1 MGTYGVNNG
10 AEAGMAPDGSDI
22 AQGGSPFGR
31 NKLDRLLAELRP
43 KLHRYCAR
51 MTGSVIDGEDVLQD
65 AIIKA
70 IEALPRSGEIHNPEG
85 WLFRITHN
93 TALDFIRRRN
103 RHEAAHSDEDVRMIA
118 APAIIAD
125 GRLAVAAS
133 LRSFMQLPASQRSSV
148 ILKDVLDYSIEEI
161 AQLLEGATIASVKA
175 TLHRG
180 RARLREL
187 NAAEPLSPRTPTL
200 SENERRLLAAY
211 IDRFNARDFDTM
223 RDMLADEVRL
233 DLVARARLKGRAE
246 VSTYYGYYE
255 KLMDWRF
262 ALGAVE
268 GRPAALALDPQNLG
282 GPPIYFV
289 LLRWDGGRLIFIRDF
304 RYARYVTDGLEF
316 TRLARE

>member
-1 MGTYGVNNG
+1 MGNYAMNNG
-10 AEAGMAPDGSDI
+10 AEAYMAPDGPDI
-22 AQGGSPFGR
+22 VQRGSPFMR
-31 NKLDRLLAELRP
+31 DELDRLLAELRP

-70 IEALPRSGEIHNPEG
+70 IEALPHTGSIHNPEG

-93 TALDFIRRRN
+93 ATLDFIRRRA
-103 RHEAAHSDEDVRMIA
+103 RREAAHSDEDVTMIA
-118 APAIIAD
+118 APAITVD
-125 GRLAVAAS
+125 ERLAIAAS
-133 LRSFMQLPASQRSSV
+133 LRTFMQLPASQRSSV

-161 AQLLEGATIASVKA
+161 AGLLEGATIASVKA

-187 NAAEPLSPRTPTL
+187 NAAELLSPRTPTL

-211 IDRFNARDFDTM
+211 IDRFNARDFDTL

-246 VSTYYGYYE
+246 VSTYYGNYE
-255 KLMDWRF
+255 KLMDWHF
-262 ALGAVE
+262 TLGAVE
-268 GRPAALALDPQNLG
+268 GRPAALAFDPQNLA
-282 GPPIYFV
+282 GPPIYFI
-289 LLRWDGGRLIFIRDF
+289 LLRWDGGRLIGIRDF

-316 TRLARE
+316 TRLA